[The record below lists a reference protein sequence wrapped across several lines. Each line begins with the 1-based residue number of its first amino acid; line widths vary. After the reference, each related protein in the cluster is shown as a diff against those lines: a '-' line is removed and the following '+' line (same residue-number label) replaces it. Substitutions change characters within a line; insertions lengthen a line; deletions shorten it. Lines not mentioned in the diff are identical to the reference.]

1 MNYVRAIWYC
11 LVALFWR
18 FLLILTVPLAW
29 IGCEYPTLYCGF
41 NVLCYDEM
49 SQKAWDGED

>member
-18 FLLILTVPLAW
+18 FLLVLTVPLAW